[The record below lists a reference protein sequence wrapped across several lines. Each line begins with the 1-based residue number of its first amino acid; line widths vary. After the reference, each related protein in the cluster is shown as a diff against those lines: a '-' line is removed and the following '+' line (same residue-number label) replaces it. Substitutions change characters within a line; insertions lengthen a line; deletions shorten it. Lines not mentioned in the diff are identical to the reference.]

1 MKKMKKKGRVKW
13 MKKKSD
19 KMENIPDT
27 MERITELEMSL
38 KDYEH
43 DKEVYNIMLA
53 WQALMVH
60 KTSSVAG
67 WHISFQSYLKV

>member
-27 MERITELEMSL
+27 MERITELEMSV
-38 KDYEH
+38 KDYKH
-43 DKEVYNIMLA
+43 DKEVYG
-53 WQALMVH
+53 
-60 KTSSVAG
+60 KP
-67 WHISFQSYLKV
+67 